1 MEDKKKKKTYHL
13 KIVTMSSSL
22 YGKLSRIE
30 IKKVTLPIIA
40 TETCKERNKLNQN
53 HKRAL

>member
-1 MEDKKKKKTYHL
+1 MEDKKKKKNCHL

-22 YGKLSRIE
+22 DGKLSRIE

-40 TETCKERNKLNQN
+40 TETFKERNKLNQN